1 MRMAVFR
8 ILEGRARPGKVDE
21 IARMFEAQAEAVGGT
36 KGIAF
41 VQVLKSGDQIL
52 GISCWRSGQDMQRY
66 LEQEATREFYGQLPP
81 LLMGTPSIRTYEVVK
96 SLAGGGASD
105 VLDWMNA

>member
-1 MRMAVFR
+1 MGMAVFR
-8 ILEGRARPGKVDE
+8 ILEGRARPGRVDE

-41 VQVLKSGDQIL
+41 VQVLRSGDQIL
-52 GISCWRSGQDMQRY
+52 GISCWKSGEDMQRY
-66 LEQEATREFYGQLPP
+66 LELEATKAFYGQLPP
-81 LLMGTPSIRTYEVVK
+81 LLMGTPSVRTYEVLK
-96 SLAGGGASD
+96 SLAGGGASE

>member
-8 ILEGRARPGKVDE
+8 ILEGRARPGRVDE
-21 IARMFEAQAEAVGGT
+21 IARMFETQAEAVGAT

-41 VQVLKSGDQIL
+41 VQVLRSGDQVL
-52 GISCWRSGQDMQRY
+52 GISCWRSGEDMQRY
-66 LEQEATREFYGQLPP
+66 LELDATREFYGQLPP

-96 SLAGGGASD
+96 SLAGGGASE